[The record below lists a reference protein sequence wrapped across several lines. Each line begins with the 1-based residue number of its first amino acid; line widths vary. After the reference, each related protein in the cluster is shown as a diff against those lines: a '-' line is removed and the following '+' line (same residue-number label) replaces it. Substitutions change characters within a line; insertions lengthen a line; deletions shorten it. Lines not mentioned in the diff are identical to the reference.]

1 MAPRTL
7 TLSRIAQIPIRLHWS
22 WLGIFCLLVLVLRP
36 AYAATLCDGAATC
49 GRDLSLAAL
58 MGVLFGASVLLHE
71 LGHAL
76 VATRLTMPVR
86 GITLFAFGGMAE
98 VEGEAPNPGAELA
111 IAVAGPAVNL
121 LIAVG
126 AGLLWWSRSDLG
138 APDALMVLAAHL
150 ALANAIL
157 ALFNLLP
164 GYPMDGGRVLRAT
177 IWFLNDDLLPA
188 TRIAAQIGR
197 ACGIAVGL
205 GGAALAVAA
214 RQPQVAL
221 WSLVVAVFLHRS
233 ASTSY
238 RQLLVESLL
247 RDVSVADLMQRRLRT
262 VGRELTLEQ
271 FVARFVLGQAETGF
285 AVVEPIDGNED
296 ELRLLGLI
304 TLRSLRRFTTSQWAV
319 RSVGEAMTPASQ
331 VAALAPE
338 SSAFDALYAL
348 RDSPDGLL
356 PVTEGTRLVG
366 ILRQRDLAVFMQV
379 QMARRK

>member
-1 MAPRTL
+1 
-7 TLSRIAQIPIRLHWS
+7 
-22 WLGIFCLLVLVLRP
+22 VLVLRP